1 MSLSWSFVAPMSS
14 GLCALLDNAANSAGD
29 TTSGVPPYVE
39 FLQPQY
45 PVPRLHYR
53 YTKKKTSTILEGYN
67 TAIVNLGSAR
77 IELGFELKP
86 PEHEIHQ
93 VRPTLK
99 HHIARQGTNIIE
111 KGLASHQHLA
121 KQRILAIA
129 PLQDRMEEKR

>member
-1 MSLSWSFVAPMSS
+1 MVAMRS
-14 GLCALLDNAANSAGD
+14 AL
-29 TTSGVPPYVE
+29 
-39 FLQPQY
+39 
-45 PVPRLHYR
+45 PVSNHQEE
-53 YTKKKTSTILEGYN
+53 TDAS
-67 TAIVNLGSAR
+67 AIVNLGSAR
-77 IELGFELKP
+77 IELGVELKP